1 MAFIDINLV
10 LAQPFFLCSLVL
22 FLIGWFITFISAC
35 TIGAGIHL
43 VWVDIF
49 YNLFIILGATLAVA
63 AQAVHN
69 YRFALLTFIGGS
81 LTLVIVCIEGTINF
95 GHPKFNATSAG
106 LIIQSFVLIFW
117 VIYFG
122 AEEDSLA
129 LRTIN
134 GFTIPR
140 AHGAAGTG
148 ATGGASAPNGVIS
161 ATQPQ
166 ENANLSSVVVAAS
179 SDYAYKARALYS
191 YEANPEDANE
201 LGFVKGEVLDIV
213 DNKGKWWQARKQDGT
228 VGIAPSN
235 YLQLI

>member
-22 FLIGWFITFISAC
+22 FLIGWIITFIGAC
-35 TIGAGIHL
+35 TIGASIHL

-49 YNLFIILGATLAVA
+49 YNLFILLGATLAVA
-63 AQAVHN
+63 TQSVHN
-69 YRFALLTFIGGS
+69 YRHALLTFIGGS
-81 LTLVIVCIEGTINF
+81 LTLCFISIEATIHLGLARF
-95 GHPKFNATSAG
+95 SATAAG
-106 LIIQSFVLIFW
+106 LIFQSFVLIFW
-117 VIYFG
+117 VLYFG

-129 LRTIN
+129 MRTIN

-148 ATGGASAPNGVIS
+148 VTGVSGAPNGVTNS
-161 ATQPQ
+161 TQPQ
-166 ENANLSSVVVAAS
+166 DNNLSSVVVAAS

-191 YEANPEDANE
+191 YEANPEDPNE
-201 LGFVKGEVLDIV
+201 LSFVKGEVLDIV

>member
-1 MAFIDINLV
+1 MALIDINLV

-22 FLIGWFITFISAC
+22 FLIGWLITFVAAC
-35 TIGAGIHL
+35 IVGSWIHL

-49 YNLFIILGATLAVA
+49 YNLLIILGATLAVA
-63 AQAVHN
+63 TQSVHN
-69 YRFALLTFIGGS
+69 YRLALLTFIGGS
-81 LTLVIVCIEGTINF
+81 LTLIIISIESTINI
-95 GHPKFNATSAG
+95 GAPKLSAIAAG
-106 LIIQSFVLIFW
+106 LIFQSFVLIFW

-122 AEEDSLA
+122 AEENSLA
-129 LRTIN
+129 LRTMN

-148 ATGGASAPNGVIS
+148 VAGGASAPNGVIN
-161 ATQPQ
+161 APQPQ
-166 ENANLSSVVVAAS
+166 DNNNLSSVVVAAS

-228 VGIAPSN
+228 IGIAPSN

>member
-22 FLIGWFITFISAC
+22 FLIGWLVTFISAC
-35 TIGAGIHL
+35 TIGASIHL

-49 YNLFIILGATLAVA
+49 YNLFIILGVTLAVA

-69 YRFALLTFIGGS
+69 YRLALLTFIGGS

-95 GHPKFNATSAG
+95 GYSKFNAVSAG

-117 VIYFG
+117 VLYFG

-148 ATGGASAPNGVIS
+148 VAGGAATTNGVIN
-161 ATQPQ
+161 AQPQ
-166 ENANLSSVVVAAS
+166 DNNNLSSVVVAAS

>member
-1 MAFIDINLV
+1 MTYYYCTPNITK
-10 LAQPFFLCSLVL
+10 AQ
-22 FLIGWFITFISAC
+22 AD
-35 TIGAGIHL
+35 TIGSWIHL

-63 AQAVHN
+63 TQSVHN
-69 YRFALLTFIGGS
+69 YRLALLTFIGGS
-81 LTLVIVCIEGTINF
+81 LTLVIISIEGTINID
-95 GHPKFNATSAG
+95 GH
-106 LIIQSFVLIFW
+106 IFW

-148 ATGGASAPNGVIS
+148 VAGGASAPNGVIN

-166 ENANLSSVVVAAS
+166 DNNNLSSVVVAAS

-228 VGIAPSN
+228 IGIAPSN